1 MNNKISDDIKSTVI
15 RLYLQSTSRN
25 DIARI
30 CGLGQ
35 GTVSNILDEWK
46 LSLASPDVQSLREL
60 GGNLKRIGIDAAQCA
75 KGLGVL
81 NTMRK
86 LGVNED
92 QFESFILEVYENC
105 FQRAG
110 LTSENIASNSQSLIN
125 YQKIFLLQRY
135 QDILKKRKSK

>member
-1 MNNKISDDIKSTVI
+1 MCQRT
-15 RLYLQSTSRN
+15 
-25 DIARI
+25 
-30 CGLGQ
+30 
-35 GTVSNILDEWK
+35 W
-46 LSLASPDVQSLREL
+46 
-60 GGNLKRIGIDAAQCA
+60 
-75 KGLGVL
+75 VL